1 MEIKLDQSSYFEVDN
16 GILHYK
22 SPKLTDIKDDKPII
36 LFLHGANRESQHT
49 QFWNPVLNIMHKHC
63 YPVRLDLFGHGQ
75 STFKG
80 QINQDKVV
88 DSINHLISYILEMT
102 NQTSL
107 MVVGRSYGGAIAQIL
122 ASTNDKVSGLGLIAP
137 AGINSLY
144 EDLQTWDHKITFLW
158 DTKDPIISIIY
169 LEKIYQITP
178 NVRLFTI
185 GDHEHS
191 TKSVMYEETIFKKAS
206 HAPELSSPELFE
218 AFLSSI
224 AN

>member
-22 SPKLTDIKDDKPII
+22 SPNLTDIKDDKPII

-88 DSINHLISYILEMT
+88 DSINHLISYILAL
-102 NQTSL
+102 N
-107 MVVGRSYGGAIAQIL
+107 A
-122 ASTNDKVSGLGLIAP
+122 AS
-137 AGINSLY
+137 
-144 EDLQTWDHKITFLW
+144 
-158 DTKDPIISIIY
+158 
-169 LEKIYQITP
+169 
-178 NVRLFTI
+178 R
-185 GDHEHS
+185 
-191 TKSVMYEETIFKKAS
+191 
-206 HAPELSSPELFE
+206 
-218 AFLSSI
+218 
-224 AN
+224 